1 MVEQCKSIIY
11 IRLIWWL
18 KSDQDPFLTIPT
30 FLQLKMAYIEN
41 CDFLLVGI
49 LRGEVVQINDKS
61 MEIDNFCTL
70 ISKWSG
76 PTLDFAC

>member
-1 MVEQCKSIIY
+1 
-11 IRLIWWL
+11 
-18 KSDQDPFLTIPT
+18 
-30 FLQLKMAYIEN
+30 MAYIEN